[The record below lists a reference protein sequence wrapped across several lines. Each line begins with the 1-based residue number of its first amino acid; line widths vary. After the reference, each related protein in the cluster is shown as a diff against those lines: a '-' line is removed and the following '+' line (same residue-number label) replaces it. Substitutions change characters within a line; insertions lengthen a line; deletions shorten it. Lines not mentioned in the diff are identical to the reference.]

1 MHLFG
6 GISSAHHCISKKL
19 RRRKELVRTR
29 LQAFLIPL
37 ENFSP
42 TNDCSRNIPRH
53 ALVSNDGFLVGEA
66 FLAPLAI
73 ARARIAGANQFGIVQ
88 GPHHADSAA
97 MRNLRNY
104 RRKLRVD
111 IIQVDDIRF
120 EIIEQSSPLAAHLAI
135 AEGAR
140 ERSHLGHVP
149 WPVLAPGTLQ
159 VLGIVHRKDGHL
171 VAVLLKQLLQV
182 EHIDAVATATIIELV
197 GKKNFHIKMMKR
209 WKSEFITVQCF
220 SLCFLHHVL

>member
-88 GPHHADSAA
+88 GPHHANPVT
-97 MRNLRNY
+97 MRNLRNH
-104 RRKLRVD
+104 RRKLSVD
-111 IIQVDDIRF
+111 VIQVNDVRL
-120 EIIEQSSPLAAHLAI
+120 EIIEQGSPLAANLGI
-135 AEGAR
+135 AERAR
-140 ERSHLGHVP
+140 KRSQLGHVLG
-149 WPVLAPGTLQ
+149 PVLFPGTIQ
-159 VLGIVHRKDGHL
+159 IFGIIHRENSNL
-171 VAVLLKQLLQV
+171 VTVLLEQPLQV
-182 EHIDAVATATIIELV
+182 EHVDAVATATIVELV
-197 GKKNFHIKMMKR
+197 SEKNFQDCDPFMEKT
-209 WKSEFITVQCF
+209 F
-220 SLCFLHHVL
+220 FLI